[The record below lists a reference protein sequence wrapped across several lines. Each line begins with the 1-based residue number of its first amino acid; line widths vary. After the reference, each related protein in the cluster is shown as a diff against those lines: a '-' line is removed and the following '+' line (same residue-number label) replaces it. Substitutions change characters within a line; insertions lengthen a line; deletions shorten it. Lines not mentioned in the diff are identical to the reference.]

1 MSWSAGSA
9 AGCGC
14 GPTASSFGGRARAG
28 RASSCACWKRWA
40 SFMNLQPF
48 QLPMPEEQPYPDGV
62 AAIFEVARRLR
73 APNGCPWDREQTH
86 RSLRPYLLEE
96 TYELLEVIGDV
107 LLQVAM
113 HAAIAEEQ
121 KRFNAANVSEAAA
134 AKMVSRHPHVFGDE
148 QVADA
153 EGVLRNWERRKAQE
167 AARAGHPEETPLDR
181 VPATLP
187 ALAWT
192 LNMQKRAARV
202 GFDLETADGAAE
214 AVAAETAAVTAAED
228 GEAAFRE
235 LGDLLLA
242 VVSLARK
249 RNVNPEDA
257 LRTAGQRYQ
266 DRFAA
271 MDRELRARGAQYRD
285 LDKEELTRLWESQV
299 LPT

>member
-1 MSWSAGSA
+1 
-9 AGCGC
+9 
-14 GPTASSFGGRARAG
+14 
-28 RASSCACWKRWA
+28 
-40 SFMNLQPF
+40 
-48 QLPMPEEQPYPDGV
+48 MPEEQPYPDGV

-96 TYELLEVIGDV
+96 TYELLEVIDRGLEDGKLLEELGDL

>member
-1 MSWSAGSA
+1 
-9 AGCGC
+9 
-14 GPTASSFGGRARAG
+14 
-28 RASSCACWKRWA
+28 
-40 SFMNLQPF
+40 MNLQPF
-48 QLPMPEEQPYPDGV
+48 QLPMPDEQPYPDGV

-86 RSLRPYLLEE
+86 LSLRPYLLEE
-96 TYELLEVIGDV
+96 TYELLEVIDRGLEDGKLLEELGDL

-121 KRFNAANVSEAAA
+121 KRFDAADVSEAAA

-153 EGVLRNWERRKAQE
+153 EGVLRNWERRKAEE
-167 AARAGHPEETPLDR
+167 AARAGHPDETPLDR

-192 LNMQKRAARV
+192 FNMQKRAARV
-202 GFDLETADGAAE
+202 GFDLETADGAAK
-214 AVAAETAAVTAAED
+214 AVVERTAAVTAAGD
-228 GEAAFRE
+228 GESASRE

-257 LRTAGQRYQ
+257 LRAAGQRYR

-271 MDRELRARGAQYRD
+271 MDRELRARGAHYRE
-285 LDKEELTRLWESQV
+285 LDEEVLARLWESQV
-299 LPT
+299 RPT

>member
-1 MSWSAGSA
+1 
-9 AGCGC
+9 
-14 GPTASSFGGRARAG
+14 
-28 RASSCACWKRWA
+28 
-40 SFMNLQPF
+40 MNLQPF
-48 QLPMPEEQPYPDGV
+48 QLPMPDERPYPDGV

-73 APNGCPWDREQTH
+73 APDGCPWDREQTH
-86 RSLRPYLLEE
+86 QSLRPYLLEE
-96 TYELLEVIGDV
+96 TYELLEVIDRGLEDGKLLEELGDL

-121 KRFNAANVSEAAA
+121 QRFNAANVSEAA
-134 AKMVSRHPHVFGDE
+134 G
-148 QVADA
+148 
-153 EGVLRNWERRKAQE
+153 
-167 AARAGHPEETPLDR
+167 AGHPEETPLDR

-202 GFDLETADGAAE
+202 GFDLETADGAAK
-214 AVAAETAAVTAAED
+214 AVAAGAAAVTAAED

-235 LGDLLLA
+235 VGDLLLA

-271 MDRELRARGAQYRD
+271 MDRELRAGGAQYRD

-299 LPT
+299 LPI